1 MTEGINYGAELNWEL
16 GVDFPLWANTEVYV
30 KTVSKGYLLE
40 GETPKD
46 AYWRVATT
54 VAKRLRKPDLAS
66 KFFDYMWRGWLNLA
80 TPVFSN
86 TGTERGLPISCFGI
100 DVGDSIHEIGAKNL
114 EMMLLAKHGGGVG
127 ARFLLDA
134 AETKIGRDTTNEIQL
149 DDITVSRSHA
159 MISKK
164 DGYHIRDLGSL
175 NGTYLNAIAV
185 RDTQVNAGD
194 EIQIG
199 KYHLTLFIGDK

>member
-1 MTEGINYGAELNWEL
+1 MADKATPPKDLTSTLNLRQLRSIPQAGLSEDLLKSLTIEQKNVVLNLPKGEGILLVLKGA
-16 GVDFPLWANTEVYV
+16 
-30 KTVSKGYLLE
+30 
-40 GETPKD
+40 
-46 AYWRVATT
+46 
-54 VAKRLRKPDLAS
+54 
-66 KFFDYMWRGWLNLA
+66 
-80 TPVFSN
+80 
-86 TGTERGLPISCFGI
+86 
-100 DVGDSIHEIGAKNL
+100 
-114 EMMLLAKHGGGVG
+114 GVG

-164 DGYHIRDLGSL
+164 DGYHIKDLGSL

>member
-1 MTEGINYGAELNWEL
+1 VADKATPPKDLTSTLNLRQLRSIPQAGLSEDLLKSLTIEQKNVVSNLPNGEGILLVLKGA
-16 GVDFPLWANTEVYV
+16 
-30 KTVSKGYLLE
+30 
-40 GETPKD
+40 
-46 AYWRVATT
+46 
-54 VAKRLRKPDLAS
+54 
-66 KFFDYMWRGWLNLA
+66 
-80 TPVFSN
+80 
-86 TGTERGLPISCFGI
+86 
-100 DVGDSIHEIGAKNL
+100 
-114 EMMLLAKHGGGVG
+114 GVG

-164 DGYHIRDLGSL
+164 DGYNIKDLGSL

-185 RDTQVNAGD
+185 RDTKINAGD

>member
-1 MTEGINYGAELNWEL
+1 MADRATPPKDLTSTLNLRQLRSIPQAGLSEDLIKSLTIEQKNVVSNLPKGEGILLVLKGA
-16 GVDFPLWANTEVYV
+16 
-30 KTVSKGYLLE
+30 
-40 GETPKD
+40 
-46 AYWRVATT
+46 
-54 VAKRLRKPDLAS
+54 
-66 KFFDYMWRGWLNLA
+66 
-80 TPVFSN
+80 
-86 TGTERGLPISCFGI
+86 
-100 DVGDSIHEIGAKNL
+100 
-114 EMMLLAKHGGGVG
+114 GVG

-164 DGYHIRDLGSL
+164 DGYHIKDLGSL

>member
-1 MTEGINYGAELNWEL
+1 MADKVTPPNDLTSTLNLRQLRSIPQAGLSEDLLKSLTIEQKNVVSNLPKGEGILLVLKGA
-16 GVDFPLWANTEVYV
+16 
-30 KTVSKGYLLE
+30 
-40 GETPKD
+40 
-46 AYWRVATT
+46 
-54 VAKRLRKPDLAS
+54 
-66 KFFDYMWRGWLNLA
+66 
-80 TPVFSN
+80 
-86 TGTERGLPISCFGI
+86 
-100 DVGDSIHEIGAKNL
+100 
-114 EMMLLAKHGGGVG
+114 GVG

-164 DGYHIRDLGSL
+164 DGYHIKDLGSL

>member
-1 MTEGINYGAELNWEL
+1 MTVIRFGGDMADKATPPTDLTSTLNLRQLRSIPQAGLSEDLLKSLTIEQKNVVSNLPKGEGILLVLKGA
-16 GVDFPLWANTEVYV
+16 
-30 KTVSKGYLLE
+30 
-40 GETPKD
+40 
-46 AYWRVATT
+46 
-54 VAKRLRKPDLAS
+54 
-66 KFFDYMWRGWLNLA
+66 
-80 TPVFSN
+80 
-86 TGTERGLPISCFGI
+86 
-100 DVGDSIHEIGAKNL
+100 
-114 EMMLLAKHGGGVG
+114 GVG

-164 DGYHIRDLGSL
+164 DGYNIKDLGSL

-185 RDTQVNAGD
+185 RDTKINAGD

>member
-1 MTEGINYGAELNWEL
+1 MADKATPPKDLTSTLNLRQLRSIPQAGLSEDLLKSLTIEQKNVVSNLPKDEGILLVLKGA
-16 GVDFPLWANTEVYV
+16 
-30 KTVSKGYLLE
+30 
-40 GETPKD
+40 
-46 AYWRVATT
+46 
-54 VAKRLRKPDLAS
+54 
-66 KFFDYMWRGWLNLA
+66 
-80 TPVFSN
+80 
-86 TGTERGLPISCFGI
+86 
-100 DVGDSIHEIGAKNL
+100 
-114 EMMLLAKHGGGVG
+114 GVG

-164 DGYHIRDLGSL
+164 DGYNVKDLGSL

-185 RDTQVNAGD
+185 RDTKINAGD

>member
-1 MTEGINYGAELNWEL
+1 MADKATPPTDLTSTLNLRQLRSIPQAGLSEDLLKSLTIEQKNVVSNLPKGEGILLVLKGA
-16 GVDFPLWANTEVYV
+16 
-30 KTVSKGYLLE
+30 
-40 GETPKD
+40 
-46 AYWRVATT
+46 
-54 VAKRLRKPDLAS
+54 
-66 KFFDYMWRGWLNLA
+66 
-80 TPVFSN
+80 
-86 TGTERGLPISCFGI
+86 
-100 DVGDSIHEIGAKNL
+100 
-114 EMMLLAKHGGGVG
+114 GVG

-164 DGYHIRDLGSL
+164 DGYNIKDLGSL

-185 RDTQVNAGD
+185 RDTKINASD

>member
-1 MTEGINYGAELNWEL
+1 MADKATPPKDLTSTLNLRQLRSIPQAGLSEDLLKSLTIEQKNVVSNLPKGEGILLVLKGA
-16 GVDFPLWANTEVYV
+16 
-30 KTVSKGYLLE
+30 
-40 GETPKD
+40 
-46 AYWRVATT
+46 
-54 VAKRLRKPDLAS
+54 
-66 KFFDYMWRGWLNLA
+66 
-80 TPVFSN
+80 
-86 TGTERGLPISCFGI
+86 
-100 DVGDSIHEIGAKNL
+100 
-114 EMMLLAKHGGGVG
+114 GVG

-164 DGYHIRDLGSL
+164 DGYYIKDLGSL

>member
-1 MTEGINYGAELNWEL
+1 MADKATPPKDLTSTLNLRQLRSIPQAGLSEDLLKSLTIEQKNVISNLPKGEGILLVLKGA
-16 GVDFPLWANTEVYV
+16 
-30 KTVSKGYLLE
+30 
-40 GETPKD
+40 
-46 AYWRVATT
+46 
-54 VAKRLRKPDLAS
+54 
-66 KFFDYMWRGWLNLA
+66 
-80 TPVFSN
+80 
-86 TGTERGLPISCFGI
+86 
-100 DVGDSIHEIGAKNL
+100 
-114 EMMLLAKHGGGVG
+114 GVG

-164 DGYHIRDLGSL
+164 DGYHIKDLGSL

-185 RDTQVNAGD
+185 RDAQVNAGD